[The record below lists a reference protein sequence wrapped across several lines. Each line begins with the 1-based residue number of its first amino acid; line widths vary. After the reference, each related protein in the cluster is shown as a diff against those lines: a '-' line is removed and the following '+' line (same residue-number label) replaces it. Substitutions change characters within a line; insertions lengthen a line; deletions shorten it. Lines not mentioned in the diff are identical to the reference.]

1 MDNRRGLSLFTFNCQ
16 SLRAHIDDLD
26 DSIVKNS
33 NVLVLSETWLNN
45 ESEINI
51 TNFKCIAKFKR
62 PNTRAG
68 GVGIYHNSN
77 DVVNIV
83 TSSIDFSVFSP
94 DFHGSLTSAVGDL
107 CMTQCQMENGMK
119 FLIVAL
125 YISPNQK
132 LDDDITFLHHSL
144 LPYTRG
150 GASLLRNNNDEIPMI
165 LSGDFN
171 VNFASDKSLKLVEFL
186 KDKLNLSM
194 KNSPQ
199 TSTRSGTTID
209 GVFTRSLNS
218 MEYTTPAEAN
228 HLNGFLPF
236 TDSLSFKEVSPVG
249 PVVENVEDDTD
260 KEFSVQS
267 DIPTLVQVFKNVYD
281 QRLASIEKNVDLD
294 RNKKN
299 ENGNTERH
307 GESQQPTITSRQE
320 ERHVTRMAL
329 MNRAATSRAL
339 SQELGLFARQR
350 LQQHGLSAL

>member
-1 MDNRRGLSLFTFNCQ
+1 MRNIVALSRVTSIEGVYKTTPNNDKTFYGRRTSTSTIDLQAELKRLSLNKLAAINEHLIEFMNNRRGLSLFTFNCQ

-51 TNFKCIAKFKR
+51 TNFKCIAKFKM

-77 DVVNIV
+77 DVANIV

-94 DFHGSLTSAVGDL
+94 DFPGSLTSAVGDL
-107 CMTQCQMENGMK
+107 CMAQCQMENGMK
-119 FLIVAL
+119 ILIVAV

-132 LDDDITFLHHSL
+132 LDDIIFFNFLHHSL

-186 KDKLNLSM
+186 KDKLNLCM

-218 MEYTTPAEAN
+218 VESKRGLLATDHVILNHGQVTWATPELAPPSPN
-228 HLNGFLPF
+228 FPPHHTNWRTLQLS
-236 TDSLSFKEVSPVG
+236 TDLTCIAALHGGSL
-249 PVVENVEDDTD
+249 VV
-260 KEFSVQS
+260 
-267 DIPTLVQVFKNVYD
+267 
-281 QRLASIEKNVDLD
+281 
-294 RNKKN
+294 
-299 ENGNTERH
+299 
-307 GESQQPTITSRQE
+307 
-320 ERHVTRMAL
+320 
-329 MNRAATSRAL
+329 
-339 SQELGLFARQR
+339 LG
-350 LQQHGLSAL
+350 SNS